1 MSLNIK
7 NKEVYVLASEL
18 AQLTGRSMTAV
29 VLDAL
34 RQQRE
39 QIERL
44 RQKQARAQ
52 ELMAIAQRCAAH
64 IRQPVAAL
72 DHGAMLY
79 DDRGLPL

>member
-18 AQLTGRSMTAV
+18 AQLTGRSMTSV

-39 QIERL
+39 QIERQ

-64 IRQPVAAL
+64 IQQPAAAL

-79 DDRGLPL
+79 DERGMPL